1 MPNRSA
7 LQLVAVVLAA
17 YGIWTALYIPGMLVG
32 PTNPLLLICFVL
44 QAAAALL
51 AAVGL
56 WQNQSWAAVA
66 VMLLGGA
73 IAATQLV
80 EVLLGILPY
89 LRAVVVAVLAIV
101 GAWLLVRS
109 MRGATPALSDG
120 GRGPR

>member
-1 MPNRSA
+1 MPRQSV

-17 YGIWTALYIPGMLVG
+17 YGIWTALYIPAMLVG

-44 QAAAALL
+44 QVVAALL

-56 WQNQSWAAVA
+56 WGDQGWAATA
-66 VMLLGGA
+66 VLVLGAA
-73 IAATQLV
+73 IAATQLI

-101 GAWLLVRS
+101 GALLLVRFI
-109 MRGATPALSDG
+109 RT
-120 GRGPR
+120 GRAVPSGSAG